1 MRFVL
6 YFLVI
11 LFIGCSD
18 SYDKHLSN
26 TTDIEK
32 VKDAVTGSTD
42 VADEHNVS
50 LSETTQKQLVDL
62 NNTLNDIANEAK
74 NEDKNPII
82 TTETINQTFDAIALV
97 KEDIIHSENI
107 SEDEKQEA
115 ISQIED
121 IERAKLKEGLEA
133 YTESIATTDTQQ
145 VDEDQC
151 NQSVEN
157 TGALPPPLP
166 ADKCFK

>member
-1 MRFVL
+1 MRFIL

-18 SYDKHLSN
+18 SYDDHVSN
-26 TTDIEK
+26 TSDVDI
-32 VKDAVTGSTD
+32 VKEAVNNSTD
-42 VADEHNVS
+42 VADEHNVT
-50 LSETTQKQLVDL
+50 LSDTTKKQLVDL
-62 NNTLNDIANEAK
+62 NDTLNDIANEAK

-82 TTETINQTFDAIALV
+82 TTETINQTFDVIASV
-97 KEDIIHSENI
+97 KEDIISSEDI
-107 SEDEKQEA
+107 SEEEKQEA

-121 IERAKLKEGLEA
+121 IEREKLKEGLEA
-133 YTESIATTDTQQ
+133 YTESIATTDTQE
-145 VDEDQC
+145 VDEDKC

-166 ADKCFK
+166 ADKCF